1 MKRKNIIMIVSLFVV
16 SALVIIVL
24 SGCSIER
31 FAFNSMQRVS
41 QGMHFK
47 GNPGH
52 KENRK
57 GQNKFDFR
65 NKPGNPGN
73 KNYKNKQ
80 NLNQY
85 PGNTPF
91 MGIAM
96 AKPVDNSTTGVLVIN
111 VIAGSPAE
119 KAGIKAQDVI
129 TAVDGKEVKSPEN
142 LLQAVLGHK
151 VGDTIK
157 VTVNRSGQSQELNVT
172 LASSSSVLPDSL
184 NKGQGSGN
192 GQKSLN
198 DPGKSGQSDN
208 KTY

>member
-1 MKRKNIIMIVSLFVV
+1 MKRKNRIMIVSVFVV
-16 SALVIIVL
+16 SALIITVL
-24 SGCSIER
+24 GGCSIGR
-31 FAFNSMQRVS
+31 FAFNSIQRVS

-47 GNPGH
+47 GSPGN
-52 KENRK
+52 KQNRNAPN
-57 GQNKFDFR
+57 GFDFK
-65 NKPGNPGN
+65 NMPCNPGN

-80 NLNQY
+80 YLNKDLE
-85 PGNTPF
+85 NTPF
-91 MGIAM
+91 MGIEM
-96 AKPVDNSTTGVLVIN
+96 AKPLANSTGVLVVS

-157 VTVNRSGQSQELNVT
+157 VTVNRGGQSQELNVT